1 MGWNFLFIGS
11 TSLLTGTYSVAE
23 KPKPNINDMTVFV
36 VSLICS
42 FSAGALLDLFG
53 WKAMNMALI
62 PWLVIAAA
70 SLFWLSQKEK
80 SSLFKFFFNA
90 VCSIAILDF
99 DGPQATHV
107 LKYCKHE
114 CPAKYHLSQFDG
126 FLAHRLAFAP
136 KRTIAA

>member
-1 MGWNFLFIGS
+1 
-11 TSLLTGTYSVAE
+11 
-23 KPKPNINDMTVFV
+23 MTVFV

-80 SSLFKFFFNA
+80 SSLFKFF
-90 VCSIAILDF
+90 L
-99 DGPQATHV
+99 T
-107 LKYCKHE
+107 
-114 CPAKYHLSQFDG
+114 
-126 FLAHRLAFAP
+126 RFAQ
-136 KRTIAA
+136 

>member
-1 MGWNFLFIGS
+1 MELLFIGS

-23 KPKPNINDMTVFV
+23 KPKPKLINDMTVFV

-70 SLFWLSQKEK
+70 SLFWLSQKREK
-80 SSLFKFFFNA
+80 
-90 VCSIAILDF
+90 
-99 DGPQATHV
+99 
-107 LKYCKHE
+107 
-114 CPAKYHLSQFDG
+114 QFV
-126 FLAHRLAFAP
+126 
-136 KRTIAA
+136 